1 MRDLYTA
8 ITEDGYEGTTVGES
22 IIETFYNGNFT
33 SGVKEL
39 IEINVS
45 PREFGDYLLQ
55 FTEDMG
61 YENMSEFADNFF
73 DYDFFISLVESYN
86 TIAREIN

>member
-8 ITEDGYEGTTVGES
+8 IIEDGYEDTTVGES

-55 FTEDMG
+55 LSNDLG
-61 YENMSEFADNFF
+61 YEDISDIANNFF
-73 DYDFFISLVESYN
+73 DYDFFISLGESYN
-86 TIAREIN
+86 TIAREME

>member
-8 ITEDGYEGTTVGES
+8 IIEDGYEDTTVGES

-61 YENMSEFADNFF
+61 YENMSEFANNFF
-73 DYDFFISLVESYN
+73 DYDFFISLGESYN
-86 TIAREIN
+86 TIVREMK